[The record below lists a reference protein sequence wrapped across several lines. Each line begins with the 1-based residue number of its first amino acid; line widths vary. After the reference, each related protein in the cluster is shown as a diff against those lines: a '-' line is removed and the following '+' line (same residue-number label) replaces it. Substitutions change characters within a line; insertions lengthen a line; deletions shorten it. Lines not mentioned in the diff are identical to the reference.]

1 MAQVLITDTKLN
13 TLANTIASKAE
24 ISAPLTI
31 QQMIDAVYGMQTGGV
46 YLNLQSKTISPTS
59 TSQTITPDTGYNG
72 LSSVTINPVTS
83 TTLNV
88 SANGT
93 YTANNGTFYNQV
105 VVAIADSEVNLQ
117 TKTVVPSNVP
127 VSVVPDTG
135 YHGLSSVTVDPIPS
149 NYANVSNVTATSN
162 DVLSGKTFVDSSG
175 TPKIGLLVTSSYYV
189 GTSSPA
195 RDMGNDGDLY
205 LQI

>member
-189 GTSSPA
+189 GTSTPS
-195 RDMGNDGDLY
+195 RDMGEEGDLY